1 MPQITG
7 DAWPVVPVTWNES
20 WHTPPLSSAVLVGPC
35 VNIPVQCRK
44 SNPKEASQNGAAAD
58 RTIWNI

>member
-35 VNIPVQCRK
+35 VVNDSK
-44 SNPKEASQNGAAAD
+44 SR
-58 RTIWNI
+58 RTEHTSEEHLFIVYVRAV